1 MNKTLHFAG
10 AVLVAL
16 LVCSTG
22 GAQVR
27 GGVFS
32 GASMPA
38 RVAPMRVTTTARVSA
53 TPSTS
58 GAQANR
64 RATVVQISPDGHMIA
79 GIGRRASSFDFDSEN
94 GVPGLGFDFVHLAA
108 ISGNFRNNT
117 LNFGHGER
125 HQHNFVTP
133 IFFGGFPY
141 YYGDSSDYEQVQQ
154 QPLIIVIQQP
164 APAVTVQQA
173 APATQEFNTTPAVPA
188 AVPAPVREVGEFIL
202 VRRDG
207 RILFASAFSVIG
219 AQLQYVTPEG
229 IRRTLPLA
237 ELDAVATQDM
247 NEARGTTVQ
256 LHD

>member
-1 MNKTLHFAG
+1 
-10 AVLVAL
+10 
-16 LVCSTG
+16 
-22 GAQVR
+22 
-27 GGVFS
+27 
-32 GASMPA
+32 
-38 RVAPMRVTTTARVSA
+38 MRVTTTARVSA

-64 RATVVQISPDGHMIA
+64 RASVIQISPDGRVIS
-79 GIGRRASSFDFDSEN
+79 GVGRRASSFDFDSEN

-108 ISGNFRNNT
+108 ISGNFRNKSPD
-117 LNFGHGER
+117 FGHGER

-141 YYGDSSDYEQVQQ
+141 YYGGSSDYEQVQQ
-154 QPLIIVIQQP
+154 QPQVIVIQQP
-164 APAVTVQQA
+164 APAVTVVQA
-173 APATQEFNTTPAVPA
+173 APASQELSAAPAIPA
-188 AVPAPVREVGEFIL
+188 AMPAPVREVGEFIL

-207 RILFASAFSVIG
+207 SILFASAFSVIG
-219 AQLQYVTPEG
+219 AQLRYVTPEG